1 MIKKGIETP
10 DWLSSR
16 LKEPRDVRL
25 VGIIVSE
32 FEGINNEVGQI
43 FNNSPELAGLRG
55 SNAGR
60 STSSLKGNMMG
71 SMAENNRFKKIST
84 LFDKDTK
91 QGEEISFQ
99 QKSIVEGVIRIFL
112 QSFYECVRMKTF
124 GKFGFQQ
131 IQVETHFMRKT
142 LRRYVEDHNA
152 FDLLLDEV
160 LSSTYDRCTDP
171 ILLEQTIVTNICKK
185 RLERGLSQL

>member
-1 MIKKGIETP
+1 
-10 DWLSSR
+10 
-16 LKEPRDVRL
+16 
-25 VGIIVSE
+25 
-32 FEGINNEVGQI
+32 
-43 FNNSPELAGLRG
+43 
-55 SNAGR
+55 
-60 STSSLKGNMMG
+60 
-71 SMAENNRFKKIST
+71 
-84 LFDKDTK
+84 
-91 QGEEISFQ
+91 
-99 QKSIVEGVIRIFL
+99 VIRIFL

-171 ILLEQTIVTNICKK
+171 ILLEQTIVTNICEK
-185 RLERGLSQL
+185 RLERG